1 VSPRSPEHVQTTV
14 SMKRGDFRLAADK
27 GTRWAGRLMVLY
39 VLPRGTGLRSG
50 FTAGRRIG
58 GAVQRNRARRLMREA
73 WRSLAGRAGPGF
85 DLVFVARTP
94 IVQEG
99 MQEVAAEMAELLGR
113 AGVIE

>member
-1 VSPRSPEHVQTTV
+1 
-14 SMKRGDFRLAADK
+14 MKRGDFELAADQ
-27 GTRWAGRLMVLY
+27 GSRWAGRLVVLY
-39 VLPRGTGLRSG
+39 VLPRARGLRTG

-73 WRSLAGRAGPGF
+73 WRSLVGRAGPGF
-85 DLVFVARTP
+85 DLVFVARAP

-99 MQEVAAEMAELLGR
+99 MREVAAEMAELLGR